1 MDVNCRSILKRSRR
15 WILSIQTQRFFEEN
29 IECRAAPAKIDR
41 SNNVAPFDL
50 LGAGANGDIW
60 KIDCRAHSRLRR
72 FQLAA
77 VTLNRSDARFKILW
91 LNNNVLAAPKFAASQ
106 RTGHNCAD
114 PSQREGA
121 IDKQSRLADVT
132 LRLHAR

>member
-1 MDVNCRSILKRSRR
+1 QYILKRSRR
-15 WILSIQTQRFFEEN
+15 WIHSIQTRRFFEKN
-29 IECRAAPAKIDR
+29 IERRAGPARIDR
-41 SNNVAPFDL
+41 SNNVAAFDL

-60 KIDCRAHSRLRR
+60 KIDCSAHSRFRR
-72 FQLAA
+72 LQLAA

-106 RTGHNCAD
+106 RAGYNRAD

-121 IDKQSRLADVT
+121 IDKQSRFADVA
-132 LRLHAR
+132 LRFHAR